1 MDSIQRNLK
10 DFLVEYNK
18 VKKYQY
24 ILTTGSGI
32 DYLIFK
38 DSTLD
43 ITKDVIK
50 GMNDKLKPRFK
61 Q

>member
-1 MDSIQRNLK
+1 MENIQKNLK
-10 DFLVEYNK
+10 QFLSEYNK
-18 VKKYQY
+18 EKKYQY

-32 DYLIFK
+32 DYLIYK

-43 ITKDVIK
+43 ITKDVIM
-50 GMNDKLKPRFK
+50 GMNKIMKVP